1 MTAISDIPV
10 RGVEDHFCTF
20 CHTPLPNYG
29 ALFITPDKSQICCC
43 RKCAVEVL
51 PRLMADAIGANEI
64 EKNRAQ
70 TFWNL
75 AEGHYWKGISSRLMA
90 RIK

>member
-1 MTAISDIPV
+1 LTAISDMSYPDM
-10 RGVEDHFCTF
+10 REYSCTF

-51 PRLMADAIGANEI
+51 PHLMADAIGTNEI

-75 AEGHYWKGISSRLMA
+75 AEGHYWKGISSRLMV